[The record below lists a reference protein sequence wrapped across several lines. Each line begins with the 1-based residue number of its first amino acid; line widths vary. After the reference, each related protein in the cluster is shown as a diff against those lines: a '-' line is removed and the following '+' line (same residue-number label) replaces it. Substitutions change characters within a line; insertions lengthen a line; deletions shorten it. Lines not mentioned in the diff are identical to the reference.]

1 MGGVRSVTNQT
12 DNKRTGDAMIREMN
26 ETHVPYGML
35 AIWFLGQ
42 ESVVIKGGNT
52 IIYIDPYLAAQKSRV
67 FQAPFRPEDVTNA
80 TYCLITHEH
89 SDHLDPSTLGVLAR
103 NGGTV
108 FMAPGFCRGQMLDLG
123 VQSERLL
130 DAVTGQWRE
139 GDGVRI
145 KPVPAAHEELDYE
158 PSRDHRFVGYLL
170 ELNGVT
176 LYHAGDTVIYPGLID
191 SLKAERIDL
200 GMLPINGRDA
210 FRGAKGLIGNM
221 NYREAAELAVA
232 AEMETVIPLHYD
244 MFAGNSE
251 KPGYFVDYLYEHYP
265 EQKCHVLARF
275 ERFVYVSA
283 AALTKKEQ

>member
-1 MGGVRSVTNQT
+1 MNKQT
-12 DNKRTGDAMIREMN
+12 DKRRTSDAMIREMDK
-26 ETHVPYGML
+26 THMPYGML

-52 IIYIDPYLAAQKSRV
+52 IIYIDPYLAAQKARV

-80 TYCLITHEH
+80 AYCLITHEH
-89 SDHLDPSTLGVLAR
+89 SDHLDPSTISVLAQKD
-103 NGGTV
+103 NGTL
-108 FMAPGFCRGQMLDLG
+108 FIAPGFCRSQMLDLG
-123 VQSERLL
+123 VSPGKLL
-130 DAVTGQWRE
+130 DAATGQWWE

-145 KPVPAAHEELDYE
+145 KPVPAAHEELDYD
-158 PSRDHRFVGYLL
+158 PARDHRYVGYLL

-191 SLKAERIDL
+191 SLKAEHIDL

-210 FRGAKGLIGNM
+210 FRWARGLVGNM

-232 AEMETVIPLHYD
+232 AEIETVIPLHYD

-265 EQKCHVLARF
+265 EQKFHVLARF

-283 AALTKKEQ
+283 AALTK

>member
-1 MGGVRSVTNQT
+1 MTNQT
-12 DNKRTGDAMIREMN
+12 DERRTGAAMIREMD
-26 ETHVPYGML
+26 ETYVPYGML

-80 TYCLITHEH
+80 AYCLITHEH
-89 SDHLDPSTLGVLAR
+89 SDHLDPSTLSVLAQT
-103 NGGTV
+103 GSDTMFV
-108 FMAPGFCRGQMLDLG
+108 APGFCRGQMLELG
-123 VQSERLL
+123 VRPERLL
-130 DAVTGQWRE
+130 DAATGQWWE
-139 GDGVRI
+139 GEGVRI
-145 KPVPAAHEELDYE
+145 KPVPAAHEELDYD
-158 PSRDHRFVGYLL
+158 PVRDHRFVGYLL

-176 LYHAGDTVIYPGLID
+176 LYHAGDTVIYPGLIE
-191 SLKAERIDL
+191 SLKAEHIDI

-210 FRGAKGLIGNM
+210 FRWARGLIGNM

-265 EQKCHVLARF
+265 EQKFHVLARF

-283 AALTKKEQ
+283 AALTKKGE